1 VGKKLKTLVT
11 TIIGGGGEGK
21 SAKAAADAQ
30 ARAAASAE
38 AARIA
43 QENMQRNFAADLK
56 QENVGSVVAG
66 GTADITGIDAQ
77 LKKKKSAAGGLAS
90 ALGIN
95 V

>member
-1 VGKKLKTLVT
+1 MGKKITLAVHSLL
-11 TIIGGGGEGK
+11 GGGADK
-21 SAKAAADAQ
+21 ATKAAADAQ

-66 GTADITGIDAQ
+66 GTADITGVDDQ
-77 LKKKKSAAGGLAS
+77 LKKKKSATSGLAS